1 MGMPFPLGI
10 RLVSS
15 IEQGKEKGL
24 IPWLWATNSF
34 CSVIA
39 SVSAVIIAL
48 FFGFKVVATLATLAY
63 LFGFLSI
70 TGNRVRGNRKSSP
83 VPIPME
89 VEN

>member
-1 MGMPFPLGI
+1 
-10 RLVSS
+10 LVNS
-15 IEQGKEKGL
+15 INQGKEKGL

-34 CSVIA
+34 CSIIA

-48 FFGFKVVATLATLAY
+48 FFGFRVVTTLATLAY

-70 TGNRVRGNRKSSP
+70 TSNRLGGNRKPSP
-83 VPIPME
+83 VPISME